1 MTDPDNEF
9 SAGGRFD
16 RQHLRGAVVLAF
28 AVGALLVVV
37 PGGVAAQEEP
47 GEPVNVYGAAEDEL
61 GSVAPPGTTIYAIV
75 DGVIKDSITV
85 GEDGQFGGPEP
96 FAGHLAVNTGAGEEL
111 VLAIDGLDG
120 ATALET
126 VDLNSTGE
134 LVELNLTFPA
144 ASFTE
149 INVAGG
155 DNTTA
160 TDTTGDG
167 LLNDVDGDGSF
178 DIFDV
183 QLLFDNLDSS
193 VVQENALAFNFDGNN
208 EEDVSVSDVQGLFVA
223 LD

>member
-1 MTDPDNEF
+1 MTDPDSAF
-9 SAGGRFD
+9 SAGGRLD
-16 RQHLRGAVVLAF
+16 RQHLRGAVVLAL
-28 AVGALLVVV
+28 AVAALLVVV

-47 GEPVNVYGAAEDEL
+47 GDPVNVYGEAEDEL

-75 DGVIKDSITV
+75 DGVIEDSITV
-85 GEDGQFGGPEP
+85 GENGQFGGPEP

-111 VLAIDGLDG
+111 VFAIDGLDG
-120 ATALET
+120 ATAFET
-126 VDLNSTGE
+126 VDLNSTDE
-134 LVELNLTFPA
+134 LVEVDLTFPI
-144 ASFTE
+144 ASFTD

-167 LLNDVDGDGSF
+167 LLNDVDGDGEF

-183 QLLFDNLDSS
+183 QLLFDNLDNP
-193 VVQENALAFNFDGNN
+193 VVQENALAFNFAGTDEGN
-208 EEDVSVSDVQGLFVA
+208 VSIADVQGLFVA